1 MGRQIGMSLIELMIA
16 IAIGSIIILSAG
28 QLYLS
33 MLTTFQQVE
42 ALSRR
47 QEVLIFIAD
56 TLIRDLRNA
65 QSILP
70 GTHSL
75 ELVVTRD
82 PWSNCPDTLL
92 QKNYYL
98 SGSETGRYSLSLSEC
113 LEPGGWVSS
122 QPLIR
127 GLHSASAF
135 SVLDQGDGR
144 YQLTLELTADN
155 AVGYE
160 TFRLI
165 VQNRAAALL
174 QTGDG
179 GGE

>member
-1 MGRQIGMSLIELMIA
+1 MGRQTGISLIELMVA
-16 IAIGSIIILSAG
+16 IAIGAIIILGAG

-70 GTHSL
+70 GGHSL
-75 ELVVTRD
+75 ELAVPRD

-98 SGSETGRYSLSLSEC
+98 SGSETGRYSLNVSEC
-113 LEPGGWVSS
+113 VEPGGWISS
-122 QPLIR
+122 QPLIQ
-127 GLHSASAF
+127 GLYSGNAF
-135 SVLDQGDGR
+135 SVDEQGNGR

-165 VQNRAAALL
+165 VQNRGVALSKA
-174 QTGDG
+174 GAG

>member
-1 MGRQIGMSLIELMIA
+1 MSRQTGISLIELMVA
-16 IAIGSIIILSAG
+16 LAIGGIIILGAG

-65 QSILP
+65 QSIVP

-75 ELVVTRD
+75 ELAVPRD

-98 SGSETGRYSLSLSEC
+98 SGSETGRYSLNVSEC
-113 LEPGGWVSS
+113 IEPGGWVSS
-122 QPLIR
+122 QPLIQ
-127 GLHSASAF
+127 GLHSANAF
-135 SVLDQGDGR
+135 SVEGNSDGR
-144 YQLTLELTADN
+144 YQLTLHLTADN
-155 AVGYE
+155 SAGYE
-160 TFRLI
+160 TFVVN
-165 VQNRAAALL
+165 VQNRLAALAHAG
-174 QTGDG
+174 TGS
-179 GGE
+179 EE

>member
-1 MGRQIGMSLIELMIA
+1 MRRQTGISLIELMVA
-16 IAIGSIIILSAG
+16 IVIGAIIILGAG

-42 ALSRR
+42 KLSRR
-47 QEVLIFIAD
+47 QEALIFIAD

-65 QSILP
+65 ESVLP

-75 ELVVTRD
+75 ELAVPRD
-82 PWSNCPDTLL
+82 PWSNCPDTRL

-98 SGSETGRYSLSLSEC
+98 SGSETGRYSLNLSEC
-113 LEPGGWVSS
+113 LEPGGWVTS

-135 SVLDQGDGR
+135 SVLDQGNGR

-155 AVGYE
+155 AAGYE
-160 TFRLI
+160 TFQVI
-165 VQNRAAALL
+165 VQNRGAMLL
-174 QTGDG
+174 QAGI
-179 GGE
+179 GGEE